1 MGWER
6 EGRRVWRRGK
16 KMLGKTHKPFAMAC
30 TAAVLLASH
39 QYMAPE
45 SEAFLS
51 QHGAYIPLV
60 SLPLMGIL
68 GTRKRVGR
76 AFRKTISPEGR
87 KGKTG
92 QMFLYLAGIIG
103 IGLSVIT
110 VPQAR
115 SLCLIQIAAWMISM
129 VPDID
134 RRIEIHRGI
143 THAIWIPVIFAII
156 AGIFR
161 HQIYVSSAALGAC
174 IGWLSHEVGDAFSK
188 AGVDFFYPFGP
199 GYKRYPN
206 GAFYVKGNRGVF
218 VPLYTVG
225 DKKYQYMPM
234 VWWTIYVIEILT
246 LWVVVGWY

>member
-1 MGWER
+1 
-6 EGRRVWRRGK
+6 
-16 KMLGKTHKPFAMAC
+16 MLGKTHKPFAMAC

-45 SEAFLS
+45 GEAFLS
-51 QHGAYIPLV
+51 QHGVYIPLV

-68 GTRKRVGR
+68 GTYKRKGT
-76 AFRKTISPEGR
+76 AFRKTVSLKSR
-87 KGKTG
+87 KGKTRR
-92 QMFLYLAGIIG
+92 MFVYLAGIVG
-103 IGLSVIT
+103 IGLGVIT
-110 VPQAR
+110 APQAK
-115 SLCLIQIAAWMISM
+115 SLCLVQVAAWITSM
-129 VPDID
+129 APDID
-134 RRIEIHRGI
+134 RRFHIHRGV
-143 THAIWIPVIFAII
+143 THAIWVPMAFAVT
-156 AGIFR
+156 AWVLR
-161 HQIYVSSAALGAC
+161 HQIYLSSAALGAC

-188 AGVDFFYPFGP
+188 AGDDFFYPFGP

-206 GAFYVKGNRGVF
+206 GAFCVKGNRGVF